1 MQSKV
6 EPPGLDAA
14 EEPLLWE
21 GLTLN
26 KCILVASVVAL
37 LSVTFQLLQ
46 GESGAARSGKGR
58 PDRAAPPGSCLSPPL
73 LQRHAPRRG
82 SPAAGRNLRP
92 LPFPVG
98 PRLLPPPGSPGS
110 SPRQAHTAGRAGPG
124 SPCLG
129 YPPKHTD
136 SVPVPSQ
143 RW

>member
-6 EPPGLDAA
+6 EPPSLDAA

-46 GESGAARSGKGR
+46 GEPGAGRSGEGW
-58 PDRAAPPGSCLSPPL
+58 PDRAGTSWLVSPPL
-73 LQRHAPRRG
+73 FQRHAPRRD
-82 SPAAGRNLRP
+82 SPTAGRNLRP

-98 PRLLPPPGSPGS
+98 PRLCPLPEPPDP
-110 SPRQAHTAGRAGPG
+110 A
-124 SPCLG
+124 
-129 YPPKHTD
+129 
-136 SVPVPSQ
+136 
-143 RW
+143 

>member
-46 GESGAARSGKGR
+46 GESGAARSEKGR

-98 PRLLPPPGSPGS
+98 PRLLPPRI
-110 SPRQAHTAGRAGPG
+110 PRIQPETGAHRRAGWPWEPLSG
-124 SPCLG
+124 ISPQT
-129 YPPKHTD
+129 H
-136 SVPVPSQ
+136 
-143 RW
+143 